1 MIKYPTVVAL
11 SVVIPTYNEA
21 ENISVLLE
29 QLTWV
34 DEVLVVDSFS
44 TDATPTLVQ
53 EHGAT
58 LLQRPCDTLGKQKNW
73 AIDQAK
79 HSWVLILDADERLTA
94 PLIEEITTIV
104 QQDDRSYTGYEVY
117 RQNYFMGQP
126 LSYGGLQRDKVIRL
140 IQRGRCWYD
149 HKQVHESIRTK
160 EKVGRLQHK
169 LLHYTYKNLQHFVQK
184 NERYALWS
192 AQDHQKSV
200 ARVGYFHLL
209 IKPIGRFLTQYLLKR
224 GFLDG
229 QAGLVFCAVSSWAV
243 FLRYAHIKEKNLQN
257 LKEKENTTIE

>member
-1 MIKYPTVVAL
+1 MNLTTVVAL

-21 ENISVLLE
+21 ENIPALLQ

-34 DEVLVVDSFS
+34 AEVLVVDSFS
-44 TDATPTLVQ
+44 TDTTPALVREQ
-53 EHGAT
+53 GAT

-73 AIDQAK
+73 AIQQAK
-79 HSWVLILDADERLTA
+79 HPWVLVLDADERLTP
-94 PLIEEITTIV
+94 PLIEEIKTIV
-104 QQDDRSYTGYEVY
+104 ETDDRSYVGHTVY

-140 IQRGRCWYD
+140 IQRDRCAYD
-149 HKQVHESIRTK
+149 HKQVHESIRTT
-160 EKVGRLQHK
+160 EKVGQLQHK

-192 AQDHQKSV
+192 AQDYEKRV

-209 IKPIGRFLTQYLLKR
+209 VKPIGRFLTQYILKR

-243 FLRYAHIKEKNLQN
+243 FLRYAH
-257 LKEKENTTIE
+257 LKEKELSSSSK